1 MESKWQRLANVVIKM
16 PLFADDVYVVRYQQ
30 KNAK

>member
-16 PLFADDVYVVRYQQ
+16 PSDDVYVVRYQQ